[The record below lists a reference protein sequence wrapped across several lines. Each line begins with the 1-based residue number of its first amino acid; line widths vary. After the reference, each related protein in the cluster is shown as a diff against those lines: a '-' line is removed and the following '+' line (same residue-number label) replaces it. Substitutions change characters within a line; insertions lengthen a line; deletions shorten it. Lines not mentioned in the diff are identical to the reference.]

1 MAATRV
7 IVQLPPTYSE
17 EVPVKWYGAPSVA
30 EIEGACR
37 AAIGAKLQGLETSDP
52 LILVDE
58 DGGTLVPHPSPR
70 CVPLPP
76 LTGVSVTAVWLG
88 HTLLLQTRLC

>member
-7 IVQLPPTYSE
+7 IVQLPPTYNE

-58 DGGTLVPHPSPR
+58 DGGTLALTRLPA
-70 CVPLPP
+70 PLPP

-88 HTLLLQTRLC
+88 HALLLQTRLC